1 MPSTSRNAERR
12 ARASISDRL
21 NTPVEVP
28 VLENPLEAQA
38 IELKRAGYNAAVVA
52 RKLIDQHGASVAEA
66 EQLVGRLFGKRV
78 DAFAGDTTSAIIS
91 GLVIAAVG
99 LVGVAV
105 VLSLFGG
112 VHRVRIPILGL
123 PVGLVFV
130 GGRRAFIAFVNRNAP
145 PEERQ
150 PK

>member
-1 MPSTSRNAERR
+1 MSSTSRNDERR
-12 ARASISDRL
+12 ARASVSDRL
-21 NTPVEVP
+21 DTPVEIPAVS
-28 VLENPLEAQA
+28 NPLQAQA

-66 EQLVGRLFGKRV
+66 EQLVGQLFGKRV
-78 DAFAGDTTSAIIS
+78 DAFAGDTASAIVS
-91 GLVIAAVG
+91 GLVIAAIG

-105 VLSLFGG
+105 LLSVFGG
-112 VHRVRIPILGL
+112 VHRARVPLLGL
-123 PVGLVFV
+123 ATGLVFV
-130 GGRRAFIAFVNRNAP
+130 GVGRAFIAFVNRNAP